1 MINVLL
7 VGSGWGSSGF
17 LKNIDT
23 EKYNVS
29 VISPS
34 PFFIYTPNIIT
45 SIFNSCLIHC
55 NIKNINPNIKYI
67 KDKVEDVDFFNNKI
81 TLKHSIPKNKL
92 KFDYLVLAHG
102 SEINTFN
109 IKGVK
114 ENCKFIKN
122 NKDVDNIKKS
132 IKNLPTGANIA
143 VIGCSATGSELIG
156 SLIDN
161 TSFNLI
167 AIDGLEKPLQMYKS
181 NVSDLVL
188 KTWKN
193 NNVSLFFS
201 NFVKKV
207 DKTTIYFNNSKIN
220 YDMAIWC
227 GGIKKTALSE
237 KINLNLGLSCRF
249 GIPVNDFLRVKKS
262 YNVYA
267 MGDCAYSN
275 CAPTAQVAYQQGKYL
290 ANHFNNDF
298 KTGPFKYNHKGKT
311 CYVGNGV
318 GVFEN
323 EYYSG
328 GGKIIGYLNKFINF
342 YNSLDFRK

>member
-1 MINVLL
+1 MNNVLL
-7 VGSGWGSSGF
+7 VGSGWASSGF

-45 SIFNSCLIHC
+45 SIFNSCLTRF

-67 KDKVEDVDFFNNKI
+67 KDKVEDVDFCNNNI
-81 TLKHSIPKNKL
+81 TLKHSISKNKL
-92 KFDYLVLAHG
+92 TFDYLVLAHG

-122 NKDVDNIKKS
+122 NKDVDNLKKS
-132 IKNLPTGANIA
+132 IKNLSADANVA

-167 AIDGLEKPLQMYKS
+167 AIDGLEKPLQNYKS

-220 YDMAIWC
+220 YDIAIWC

-249 GIPVNDFLRVKKS
+249 GIPVNNFLRVKKS
-262 YNVYA
+262 DNVYA
-267 MGDCAYSN
+267 IGDCAYSN
-275 CAPTAQVAYQQGKYL
+275 YVPTAQVAYQQGKYL
-290 ANHFNNDF
+290 ANRFNNDF
-298 KTGPFKYNHKGKT
+298 KTVPFNYNHKGKT

-342 YNSLDFRK
+342 YNLRDFRK